1 VRVISYNLRENH
13 ASGELVPLV
22 EHFDPDVLCL
32 QECGATGLP
41 DRIGALRLAG
51 ATLRNRLGLAL
62 YYREHRFTMVAT
74 ENFALKKSLHDHLLA
89 PADER
94 VVGTRLE
101 DTEEE
106 REVVIAS
113 FHASPLTAVNSL
125 RRAQIDAAHTKL
137 RELGPGLP
145 ALMVGDFNYP
155 WFHKSLRARM
165 VDSGFEMSR
174 SDQSTYARYKYF
186 RGHFDFATSTG
197 LEISGVKTLP
207 AGVSDH
213 KPILVS
219 ASYRAATAETSEQPA
234 AAAQG
239 GGDR

>member
-1 VRVISYNLRENH
+1 MVSAMKVISYNLRENH

-22 EHFDPDVLCL
+22 EHHDPDVLCL
-32 QECGATGLP
+32 QECGASGLP
-41 DRIGALRLAG
+41 ERIGALKLAG

-101 DTEEE
+101 DTEED

-125 RRAQIDAAHTKL
+125 RRAQIDAAHEKL

-165 VDSGFEMSR
+165 VESGYELNR
-174 SDQSTYARYKYF
+174 SDSSTYARYKYF

-197 LEISGVKTLP
+197 LEITGVTTLP
-207 AGVSDH
+207 AGISDH

-219 ASYRAATAETSEQPA
+219 AGYRDTEA
-234 AAAQG
+234 AAA
-239 GGDR
+239 

>member
-1 VRVISYNLRENH
+1 MRVISYNLRENH
-13 ASGELVPLV
+13 AAGELVPLV
-22 EHFDPDVLCL
+22 DHHDPDVLCL

-41 DRIGALRLAG
+41 DRIGELRLAG
-51 ATLRNRLGLAL
+51 ATRRNRLGLAL
-62 YYREHRFTMVAT
+62 YYREHRFELVAS

-101 DTEEE
+101 DTEED

-125 RRAQIDAAHTKL
+125 RRAQIEAAHTKL

-165 VDSGFEMSR
+165 VESGFELNR
-174 SDQSTYARYKYF
+174 SDRTTYARYKYF

-197 LEISGVKTLP
+197 LEIGGVTTLP

-219 ASYRAATAETSEQPA
+219 ASYRGEDQDRLTA
-234 AAAQG
+234 
-239 GGDR
+239 

>member
-1 VRVISYNLRENH
+1 VISYNLRENH
-13 ASGELVPLV
+13 AAGELVPLV
-22 EHFDPDVLCL
+22 DNHDPDVLCL
-32 QECGATGLP
+32 QECGSTGLP
-41 DRIGALRLAG
+41 ERIGALKLAG

-101 DTEEE
+101 DTEEG

-113 FHASPLTAVNSL
+113 FHAAPLTAVNSL
-125 RRAQIDAAHTKL
+125 RREQIRVAHEKL
-137 RELGPGLP
+137 GELGPGLP

-155 WFHKSLRARM
+155 WFHKNLRARL
-165 VDSGFEMSR
+165 VESGFELNR
-174 SDQSTYARYKYF
+174 SDRTTYARYKYF

-197 LEISGVKTLP
+197 LEIGGVQTLP
-207 AGVSDH
+207 AGISDH

-219 ASYRAATAETSEQPA
+219 ASYRNENQ
-234 AAAQG
+234 
-239 GGDR
+239 DRLSA

>member
-1 VRVISYNLRENH
+1 MKVISYNLRENS

-22 EHFDPDVLCL
+22 DHFDPDVLCL

-41 DRIGALRLAG
+41 ERIGALKLAG

-62 YYREHRFTMVAT
+62 YYREHRFSLVAT

-101 DTEEE
+101 DNDEEH
-106 REVVIAS
+106 EVVIAS

-125 RRAQIDAAHTKL
+125 RRAQIDAAHEKL

-155 WFHKSLRARM
+155 WFHKNLRARM
-165 VDSGFEMSR
+165 VESGFELNK
-174 SDQSTYARYKYF
+174 SDTSTYARYKYF

-197 LEISGVKTLP
+197 LDISGVKTLP

-213 KPILVS
+213 KPIMVS
-219 ASYRAATAETSEQPA
+219 AGYRDAVA
-234 AAAQG
+234 AAA
-239 GGDR
+239 

>member
-1 VRVISYNLRENH
+1 MRVISYNLRENH

-22 EHFDPDVLCL
+22 DHHDPDVLCL
-32 QECGATGLP
+32 QECGSTGLP
-41 DRIGALRLAG
+41 ERIGALKLAG

-62 YYREHRFTMVAT
+62 YYREHRFSMVAT
-74 ENFALKKSLHDHLLA
+74 ENFALKKSLHDHVLA
-89 PADER
+89 PAEER

-101 DTEEE
+101 DNEEE

-113 FHASPLTAVNSL
+113 FHASPLTAINSL

-155 WFHKSLRARM
+155 WFHKNLRARM
-165 VDSGFEMSR
+165 VESGYELSR
-174 SDQSTYARYKYF
+174 ADQTTYARYKYF

-197 LEISGVKTLP
+197 LVIDGVKTLP
-207 AGVSDH
+207 GGVSDH

-219 ASYRAATAETSEQPA
+219 ASYRAGGQELEQA
-234 AAAQG
+234 S
-239 GGDR
+239 

>member
-1 VRVISYNLRENH
+1 MISYNLRENH
-13 ASGELVPLV
+13 AAGELVPLV
-22 EHFDPDVLCL
+22 EHHDPDVLCL
-32 QECGATGLP
+32 QECGSTGLP
-41 DRIGALRLAG
+41 DRIGELKLAG

-62 YYREHRFTMVAT
+62 YFREHRFELVTS
-74 ENFALKKSLHDHLLA
+74 ENFALKKSLHDHVLA
-89 PADER
+89 PAEER

-125 RRAQIDAAHTKL
+125 RRAQIDAAHARL

-155 WFHKSLRARM
+155 WFHKGLRARM
-165 VDSGFEMSR
+165 VQSGYELSR
-174 SDQSTYARYKYF
+174 SDQTTYARYKYF

-197 LEISGVKTLP
+197 LEIGSVTTLP

-219 ASYRAATAETSEQPA
+219 ASYRDEDQDQLIA
-234 AAAQG
+234 
-239 GGDR
+239 